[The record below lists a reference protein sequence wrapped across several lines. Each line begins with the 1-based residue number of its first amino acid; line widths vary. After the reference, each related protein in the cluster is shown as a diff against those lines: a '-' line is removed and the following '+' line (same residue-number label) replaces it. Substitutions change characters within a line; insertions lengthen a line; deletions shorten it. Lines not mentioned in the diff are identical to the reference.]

1 MLMWCFLQKQRH
13 STMSVDAL
21 TICYPINASDYSFQR
36 LCELINERLP
46 GLPAVAVAG
55 YRRPARAGPAAVC

>member
-1 MLMWCFLQKQRH
+1 
-13 STMSVDAL
+13 MSVDAL